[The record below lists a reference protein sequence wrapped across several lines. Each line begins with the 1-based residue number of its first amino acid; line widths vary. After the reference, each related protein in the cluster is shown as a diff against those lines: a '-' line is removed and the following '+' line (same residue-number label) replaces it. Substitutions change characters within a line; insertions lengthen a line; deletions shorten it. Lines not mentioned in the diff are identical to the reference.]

1 MSEATTLT
9 EQLQERRDLK
19 PDKFTLAW
27 WDKRFDELKQ
37 GYVGANHNINNA
49 VASAR
54 DCWAELKT
62 QRDVNAN
69 LENELAESQAR
80 TGQLQSELTQ
90 LTERVEKMA
99 GWINQQR
106 SK

>member
-37 GYVGANHNINNA
+37 GYAGANHNINNA
-49 VASAR
+49 AASAR

>member
-1 MSEATTLT
+1 MTEKTFT

-37 GYVGANHNINNA
+37 GYAGANHNINNA
-49 VASAR
+49 VASVR
-54 DCWAELKT
+54 DCWAELKN
-62 QRDVNAN
+62 QRTVNAD
-69 LENELAESQAR
+69 LKNELIESHAR
-80 TGQLQSELTQ
+80 IGQLLGDLTQ

-106 SK
+106 RR